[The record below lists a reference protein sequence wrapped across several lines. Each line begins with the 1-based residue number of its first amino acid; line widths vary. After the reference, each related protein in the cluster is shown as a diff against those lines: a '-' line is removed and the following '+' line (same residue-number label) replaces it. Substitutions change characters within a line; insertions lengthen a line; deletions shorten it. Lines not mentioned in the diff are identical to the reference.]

1 MSLVRKFLLIFM
13 ILGAVVAFNIV
24 VGVWTLRTLQREFA
38 GPLNDV
44 QRTMVTLHA
53 LKREVEGVGEA
64 LRDAGGEAPMAG
76 TRRFGRDDAASHEP
90 PAPLPPSNASANR
103 QHISTQLDRVK
114 RALERLVST
123 DALPLR
129 AGAST
134 PRNLSERVGAADAA
148 ARRWLD
154 QGRAID
160 AREASEALF
169 GIHEF
174 IERIE
179 GRVLEVAADETTF
192 QKRLGRLVWWV
203 LAASLSGMI
212 LAILLATQL
221 VRRWVMQPVA
231 DLRDAAGEHAR
242 GNFAHRTR
250 VRSQDELGQL
260 AGEVNHMAGV
270 ITSMQEERIAR
281 ERLAAMG
288 EMVRRLVHNLRNP
301 LAGIRSL
308 AELTQQDLSTSD
320 ARQQPLRENQERIVR
335 TIDGFERWLKDLL
348 ETTRPLELRVQAVT
362 LGPWLRTMLEPLE
375 LLAQSRNVRLELDV
389 ARAPETAAFDRTH
402 LDQALVGIVTNAVQA
417 SPEGGVVR
425 VVAHV
430 DSGNPSWS
438 IEISDQGPGVPE
450 SIRDKVFLPH
460 FTTKPG
466 GTGTGLAVAKQVV
479 EQHGGRILVENG
491 SKSGE
496 MTPNFGPGAI
506 FLIRLPLRATSSLAT
521 IGQEET
527 IRPTSESSLGQH
539 PRH

>member
-1 MSLVRKFLLIFM
+1 MSLVRKFMLIFS
-13 ILGAVVAFNIV
+13 ILGAVVAFNV
-24 VGVWTLRTLQREFA
+24 AVGVWTLRTLEREFA

-53 LKREVEGVGEA
+53 LKREIEGVGEA

-76 TRRFGRDDAASHEP
+76 TRRFGGDEGSPHQTPTP
-90 PAPLPPSNASANR
+90 PNNPAANR
-103 QHISTQLDRVK
+103 EHISTQLARAK
-114 RALERLVST
+114 QALERLVSI

-134 PRNLSERVGAADAA
+134 PRNLSERVAIADAA

-154 QGRAID
+154 QGQAID

-169 GIHEF
+169 SIHEF

-179 GRVLEVAADETTF
+179 GRVLEVAADETSF

-203 LAASLSGMI
+203 LAASLSGMV

-260 AGEVNHMAGV
+260 AGEVNHMAGM
-270 ITSMQEERIAR
+270 ITAMQEERIAR

-308 AELTQQDLSTSD
+308 AELTQQDLSQGD
-320 ARQQPLRENQERIVR
+320 ARERPLRENQERIVR

-348 ETTRPLELRVQAVT
+348 ETTRPLELRLQMVAVA
-362 LGPWLRTMLEPLE
+362 PWLRTMLEPLE
-375 LLAQSRNVRLELDV
+375 LLARSRSVRLELDV
-389 ARAPETAAFDRTH
+389 ARAPESATLDPSH

-417 SPEGGVVR
+417 SPAGGVVR
-425 VVAHV
+425 VVAHAEIAGPGV
-430 DSGNPSWS
+430 GWG
-438 IEISDQGPGVPE
+438 IEIADQGPGVPE
-450 SIRDKVFLPH
+450 TIRDKVFLPH

-479 EQHGGRILVENG
+479 EQHGGRIWVENG
-491 SKSGE
+491 SKNGE
-496 MTPNFGPGAI
+496 VTPNFGPGAI
-506 FLIRLPLRATSSLAT
+506 FKIRLPLRVTSSLAT
-521 IGQEET
+521 IGQE
-527 IRPTSESSLGQH
+527 
-539 PRH
+539 